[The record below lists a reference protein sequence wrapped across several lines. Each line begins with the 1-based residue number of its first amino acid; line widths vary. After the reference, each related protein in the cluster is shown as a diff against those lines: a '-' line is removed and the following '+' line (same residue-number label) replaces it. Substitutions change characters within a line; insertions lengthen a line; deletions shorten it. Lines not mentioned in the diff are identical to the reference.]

1 MPAQKMF
8 ALLAIVFL
16 ACLPVESYAHEIKAG
31 ELVIIHPWMP
41 EPLRGAKAGVVYL
54 KIQNTGQKHDE
65 LLGAE
70 SAVAESV
77 TVHESKDVGGV
88 VKMQKRDSV
97 DIPPKGEIELKPN
110 PILVTGRNFGCG
122 SSREHAPWALE
133 DFGFEAIVAPSFAD
147 IFYSNCTKVGL
158 LPAIVDEDHC
168 KAIAAAGAARIDLDD
183 QTVDCGTTGVFPFE
197 VHEDVKHRLLNGL
210 DDIGITLENA
220 GAIDSFEG
228 SGAAER
234 GPVTTSL

>member
-1 MPAQKMF
+1 MADLRIAEKEPRGVATCGASYLAETLPNLHRSAFLQLSRLHLHGRSRLPAQKMF
-8 ALLAIVFL
+8 ALLAVVFL

-97 DIPPKGEIELKPN
+97 DIPPKGEIELKPMAIHLMLTGLKKIIN
-110 PILVTGRNFGCG
+110 ELDMFSITLRFKHVGNVEADVEVTAPRTV
-122 SSREHAPWALE
+122 HAPH
-133 DFGFEAIVAPSFAD
+133 S
-147 IFYSNCTKVGL
+147 
-158 LPAIVDEDHC
+158 
-168 KAIAAAGAARIDLDD
+168 
-183 QTVDCGTTGVFPFE
+183 
-197 VHEDVKHRLLNGL
+197 
-210 DDIGITLENA
+210 
-220 GAIDSFEG
+220 
-228 SGAAER
+228 
-234 GPVTTSL
+234 